1 MENDVQITVNDISDF
16 LCELKNIIDTYNLTL
31 TELSRVI
38 AVYAEWRDLTIDV
51 DLEDTLYM
59 EDGTPLTPALTQY
72 LYHQMYGLLDMY
84 DYDEEDIADE

>member
-31 TELSRVI
+31 TELSQVI

-72 LYHQMYGLLDMY
+72 LYRQMYGLLDMY